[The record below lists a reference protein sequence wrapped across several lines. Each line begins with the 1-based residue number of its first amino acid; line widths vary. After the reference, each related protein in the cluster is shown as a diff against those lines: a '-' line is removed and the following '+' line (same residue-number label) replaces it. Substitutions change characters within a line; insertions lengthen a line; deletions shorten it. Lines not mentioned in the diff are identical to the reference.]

1 MNTRTTHINL
11 DESLIFEKSA
21 QGRIGFDLPSSEDF
35 PEIKLDEVVGE
46 DNIREEISDFPEV
59 SEVDVV
65 RHFTRLSNWNYHIA
79 GGPYPLG
86 SCTMKYN
93 PKVNEYI
100 ANLQG
105 LSTTH
110 PLTPENFVQGNL
122 EALYLLSENLK
133 EITGM
138 DAVSLQPP
146 AGASGELTGV
156 LILRSFLEDKGEH
169 RRKILIP
176 DSAHGTNPA
185 SAAIAGYSVKTL
197 ISDEHGCLNLNA
209 LKKEMDD
216 DVAALILTNPNTLGI
231 FETNIEKIS
240 QVVHDRGGL
249 VYMDGA
255 NLNALMGISR
265 PGDFGVDLLHMNLH
279 KTFSTP
285 HGGGGPGSGPVAVK
299 DFLEPYLPTP
309 KIKKLLSKKYVF
321 DYDCPKAIGK
331 IKAFHGNFGTLIRAL
346 AYILANGSD
355 GLKRASCTA
364 ILNANYIR
372 HHLKDTYNL
381 PYQRPVL
388 HEVVFSSK
396 NQAKN
401 GVSVMDIAKRLM
413 DYGFH
418 PPTVAF
424 PLIVQGALMIEPT
437 ETESRQE
444 LDLFI
449 KAMKAISIEA
459 QNDPDLLMD
468 APHLTRI
475 KRLDEVRAARN
486 PILRWKGTKNRV
498 K

>member
-1 MNTRTTHINL
+1 M
-11 DESLIFEKSA
+11 
-21 QGRIGFDLPSSEDF
+21 
-35 PEIKLDEVVGE
+35 
-46 DNIREEISDFPEV
+46 
-59 SEVDVV
+59 
-65 RHFTRLSNWNYHIA
+65 
-79 GGPYPLG
+79 
-86 SCTMKYN
+86 
-93 PKVNEYI
+93 
-100 ANLQG
+100 
-105 LSTTH
+105 
-110 PLTPENFVQGNL
+110 
-122 EALYLLSENLK
+122 
-133 EITGM
+133 
-138 DAVSLQPP
+138 
-146 AGASGELTGV
+146 
-156 LILRSFLEDKGEH
+156 
-169 RRKILIP
+169 
-176 DSAHGTNPA
+176 
-185 SAAIAGYSVKTL
+185 
-197 ISDEHGCLNLNA
+197 
-209 LKKEMDD
+209 
-216 DVAALILTNPNTLGI
+216 
-231 FETNIEKIS
+231 
-240 QVVHDRGGL
+240 
-249 VYMDGA
+249 
-255 NLNALMGISR
+255 
-265 PGDFGVDLLHMNLH
+265 
-279 KTFSTP
+279 
-285 HGGGGPGSGPVAVK
+285 
-299 DFLEPYLPTP
+299 
-309 KIKKLLSKKYVF
+309 SKKFVF

-449 KAMKAISIEA
+449 KAMKAISIEE